1 MPLKKVL
8 NTPIMKKKILNI
20 LTIAFLITTIG
31 FIADGD
37 VKEPNV
43 LMRFFEFFMM
53 TGIVFTL
60 ISIIYFS
67 YAFTIKK
74 ILKA

>member
-1 MPLKKVL
+1 
-8 NTPIMKKKILNI
+8 MKKKILNI
-20 LTIAFLITTIG
+20 LTIAFVITTIG
-31 FIADGD
+31 FIADSD

-43 LMRFFEFFMM
+43 LMQFFEFFMM

-67 YAFTIKK
+67 YAFAKK
-74 ILKA
+74 NILKA

>member
-1 MPLKKVL
+1 
-8 NTPIMKKKILNI
+8 MKKKILNI
-20 LTIAFLITTIG
+20 LTVALAITTVG

-60 ISIIYFS
+60 ISIMYFS
-67 YAFTIKK
+67 YAFAKK
-74 ILKA
+74 NILKA

>member
-1 MPLKKVL
+1 
-8 NTPIMKKKILNI
+8 MKKKILNI

-31 FIADGD
+31 FIADSD

-67 YAFTIKK
+67 YAFAKK
-74 ILKA
+74 NILKA

>member
-1 MPLKKVL
+1 
-8 NTPIMKKKILNI
+8 MKKKILNI
-20 LTIAFLITTIG
+20 LTVALAITTIG
-31 FIADGD
+31 FIVDGD

>member
-1 MPLKKVL
+1 
-8 NTPIMKKKILNI
+8 MKKNILTL
-20 LTIAFLITTIG
+20 LTIAFVITTIG

-43 LMRFFEFFMM
+43 LMQFFEFFMM

-60 ISIIYFS
+60 ISIINVS
-67 YAFTIKK
+67 YAFAKK
-74 ILKA
+74 NILKA

>member
-1 MPLKKVL
+1 
-8 NTPIMKKKILNI
+8 MKKNFLTL
-20 LTIAFLITTIG
+20 LTIAFVITTIG

-43 LMRFFEFFMM
+43 LMQFFEFFMM

-67 YAFTIKK
+67 YAFAKK
-74 ILKA
+74 NILKA

>member
-1 MPLKKVL
+1 
-8 NTPIMKKKILNI
+8 MKKNI
-20 LTIAFLITTIG
+20 LTILVIAFVITTIG

-37 VKEPNV
+37 VKEPSV
-43 LMRFFEFFMM
+43 LMRFFEFFMI

-67 YAFTIKK
+67 FVFAKK
-74 ILKA
+74 NILKA

>member
-1 MPLKKVL
+1 
-8 NTPIMKKKILNI
+8 MKKNILTL
-20 LTIAFLITTIG
+20 LTIAFVITTIG
-31 FIADGD
+31 FIADSD

-43 LMRFFEFFMM
+43 LMQFFEFFMM

-67 YAFTIKK
+67 YDFAKK
-74 ILKA
+74 NILKA

>member
-1 MPLKKVL
+1 
-8 NTPIMKKKILNI
+8 MKKNILTT
-20 LTIAFLITTIG
+20 LTIAFVITTIG

-37 VKEPNV
+37 IKEPSV

-53 TGIVFTL
+53 TGIVFAL

-67 YAFTIKK
+67 YTFAKK
-74 ILKA
+74 NILKI

>member
-1 MPLKKVL
+1 
-8 NTPIMKKKILNI
+8 MKKNILTL
-20 LTIAFLITTIG
+20 LTIAFVITTIG
-31 FIADGD
+31 FIADSD

-43 LMRFFEFFMM
+43 LMQFFEFFMM

-67 YAFTIKK
+67 YAFAKK
-74 ILKA
+74 NLLKA

>member
-1 MPLKKVL
+1 
-8 NTPIMKKKILNI
+8 MKKKILNI

-31 FIADGD
+31 FIADSD

-43 LMRFFEFFMM
+43 LMQFFEFFMM

-67 YAFTIKK
+67 YAFAK
-74 ILKA
+74 

>member
-1 MPLKKVL
+1 
-8 NTPIMKKKILNI
+8 MKKNILTL
-20 LTIAFLITTIG
+20 LTIAFVITTIG
-31 FIADGD
+31 FIADSD

-43 LMRFFEFFMM
+43 LMQFFEFFMM

>member
-1 MPLKKVL
+1 
-8 NTPIMKKKILNI
+8 MKKKILNI
-20 LTIAFLITTIG
+20 LTVALAITTVG

-43 LMRFFEFFMM
+43 FMRFFEFFMM

-67 YAFTIKK
+67 YDFAKK
-74 ILKA
+74 NILKA

>member
-1 MPLKKVL
+1 
-8 NTPIMKKKILNI
+8 MKKNILTL
-20 LTIAFLITTIG
+20 LTIAFVISTIG
-31 FIADGD
+31 FLADGD

-43 LMRFFEFFMM
+43 LMQFFEFFMM

-67 YAFTIKK
+67 YAFAKK
-74 ILKA
+74 NILKV

>member
-1 MPLKKVL
+1 
-8 NTPIMKKKILNI
+8 MKKKILNI
-20 LTIAFLITTIG
+20 LTVALAIATLG

-74 ILKA
+74 TLKA

>member
-1 MPLKKVL
+1 
-8 NTPIMKKKILNI
+8 MKKKILNI
-20 LTIAFLITTIG
+20 LTVALAITTVG
-31 FIADGD
+31 FIADSD

-43 LMRFFEFFMM
+43 LMQFFEFFMM

-67 YAFTIKK
+67 YAFAKK
-74 ILKA
+74 NILKA

>member
-1 MPLKKVL
+1 
-8 NTPIMKKKILNI
+8 MKKKILNI

-37 VKEPNV
+37 VIEPNV

-60 ISIIYFS
+60 ICIIYFS
-67 YAFTIKK
+67 YAFAKK
-74 ILKA
+74 NLLKA

>member
-1 MPLKKVL
+1 
-8 NTPIMKKKILNI
+8 MKKNILTL
-20 LTIAFLITTIG
+20 LTIAFVITTIG
-31 FIADGD
+31 FIADSD

-43 LMRFFEFFMM
+43 LMQFFEFSMM

-67 YAFTIKK
+67 YAFAKK
-74 ILKA
+74 NILKA

>member
-1 MPLKKVL
+1 
-8 NTPIMKKKILNI
+8 MKKNILTL
-20 LTIAFLITTIG
+20 LTIAFVISTIG

-43 LMRFFEFFMM
+43 LMQFFEFFMM

-67 YAFTIKK
+67 YAFAKK
-74 ILKA
+74 NILKA

>member
-1 MPLKKVL
+1 
-8 NTPIMKKKILNI
+8 MKKNI
-20 LTIAFLITTIG
+20 LTILIIAFVITTIG

-60 ISIIYFS
+60 ISIVYFS
-67 YAFTIKK
+67 FVFAKK
-74 ILKA
+74 NILKA

>member
-1 MPLKKVL
+1 
-8 NTPIMKKKILNI
+8 MKKKILNI
-20 LTIAFLITTIG
+20 LTVALAITTVG

-43 LMRFFEFFMM
+43 LMRFLEFFMM

-60 ISIIYFS
+60 ISIMYFS

>member
-1 MPLKKVL
+1 
-8 NTPIMKKKILNI
+8 MKKKILNI
-20 LTIAFLITTIG
+20 LTIAFVITTIG
-31 FIADGD
+31 YIADDD
-37 VKEPNV
+37 VKEPNF

-67 YAFTIKK
+67 YTFAKK
-74 ILKA
+74 NILKV

>member
-1 MPLKKVL
+1 
-8 NTPIMKKKILNI
+8 MKKKILNI
-20 LTIAFLITTIG
+20 LTVALAITTVG
-31 FIADGD
+31 FIADAD

-43 LMRFFEFFMM
+43 FMRFFEFFMM

-67 YAFTIKK
+67 YDFAKK
-74 ILKA
+74 NILKA

>member
-1 MPLKKVL
+1 
-8 NTPIMKKKILNI
+8 MKKNILTL
-20 LTIAFLITTIG
+20 LTIAFVITTIG
-31 FIADGD
+31 YIADDD
-37 VKEPNV
+37 VKEPNF

-67 YAFTIKK
+67 YAFAKK
-74 ILKA
+74 NILKA

>member
-1 MPLKKVL
+1 
-8 NTPIMKKKILNI
+8 MKKKILNI
-20 LTIAFLITTIG
+20 LTVALAITTLG

-43 LMRFFEFFMM
+43 LMRFLEFFMM

-67 YAFTIKK
+67 YTFTIKK

>member
-1 MPLKKVL
+1 
-8 NTPIMKKKILNI
+8 MKKNILTL
-20 LTIAFLITTIG
+20 LTIAFVITTIG
-31 FIADGD
+31 FIADSD

-43 LMRFFEFFMM
+43 LMQFFEFFMM

-67 YAFTIKK
+67 YALAKK
-74 ILKA
+74 NILKA

>member
-1 MPLKKVL
+1 
-8 NTPIMKKKILNI
+8 MKKNILNI
-20 LTIAFLITTIG
+20 LTVALAITTVG

-43 LMRFFEFFMM
+43 LMRFLEFFMM

-67 YAFTIKK
+67 YAFAKK
-74 ILKA
+74 NLLKA

>member
-1 MPLKKVL
+1 
-8 NTPIMKKKILNI
+8 MKKNILTL
-20 LTIAFLITTIG
+20 LTIAFVITTIG
-31 FIADGD
+31 FITDGD

-43 LMRFFEFFMM
+43 LMQFFEFFMM

-67 YAFTIKK
+67 YAFAKK
-74 ILKA
+74 NILKA

>member
-1 MPLKKVL
+1 
-8 NTPIMKKKILNI
+8 MKKKILNI
-20 LTIAFLITTIG
+20 LTVALAITTVG

-43 LMRFFEFFMM
+43 FMRFFEFFMI

-67 YAFTIKK
+67 YAFTKK
-74 ILKA
+74 NLLKA

>member
-1 MPLKKVL
+1 
-8 NTPIMKKKILNI
+8 MKKKILNI
-20 LTIAFLITTIG
+20 LTVALAITTIG
-31 FIADGD
+31 FISDGD

-67 YAFTIKK
+67 YAFVKK
-74 ILKA
+74 NILKA

>member
-1 MPLKKVL
+1 
-8 NTPIMKKKILNI
+8 MKKKILNI
-20 LTIAFLITTIG
+20 LIVALAITTLG

-43 LMRFFEFFMM
+43 LMRFLEFFMM

-60 ISIIYFS
+60 ISIIYFG
-67 YAFTIKK
+67 YAFAKK
-74 ILKA
+74 NLLKA